1 MLTCSESITDL
12 EDVFGAYDKALQTVA
27 GTGSTTQDPLDGL
40 ARELYSRVRKCA
52 SITESSQV
60 IAQQEAFLQTA
71 PTEYLALHLRHGFL
85 GDLYELRSEQTEHF
99 EMQYGI
105 NSGFSDLEDLEKAYK
120 HWRAAIALTTPCEAR
135 SIWLSRMGS
144 RIVNTYYDTRL
155 PDKQD
160 PGRLDEAVAYH
171 EEALQGISRDH
182 PEYPIHVSRL
192 SIASVHRSKAR
203 LYAPVEGMPLDPFI
217 EILRRIET
225 EPVMV
230 RRRFVTSNSTFT
242 LQRFESTKAA
252 GDTFFYTNRELALQG
267 YARALEL
274 LIQLAWVGTDVQ
286 QQRKELVSCA
296 GGITSDAVACCIQY
310 GHLEGAV
317 EFVDQGR
324 SVIWQSALQIRMPL
338 GDLEA
343 AQPVMAQQLQAIA
356 NELQG
361 LEAGDDARR
370 RTLAT
375 QWEQLVGMI
384 RSIPGFSEFTQ
395 PKRFHDLAKAAAFG
409 PVVIVNVSSFR
420 CDALII
426 SSESEAVR
434 HVPLLDV
441 SHRHIEKLLL
451 ELRQALVTSGRD
463 VRDAAR
469 HWQQQKA
476 RQVDGDSTLSKILA
490 FLWDFIV
497 YPIIYALG
505 IHVRCMHF
513 FPSALLIPL
522 IKLFKRNVS
531 GTLPRLFWCPLGP
544 LASFPLHAAGKNDV
558 NVMDFV
564 VSSYITN
571 PSSLL
576 RASLSKSL
584 IGAPHV
590 LIVAQSDTPGSAPL
604 PMVPVE
610 VDAIRRSL
618 GDDTLTILSGPE
630 ATVQKVEDAM
640 PHCQWV
646 HFACHGVQ
654 DGLNSRFMLHDAPL
668 SLERIM
674 KRTIRNADLAF
685 LSACQ
690 TASVDTQ
697 VPDEAIHFAGGLL
710 FTGFRSVVATLWS
723 INDDDGPEVAGNFY
737 SKLRE
742 QHSVHGEQAAFAL
755 HHAVQIM
762 RVKNIEPMRWIP
774 FIHVG
779 L

>member
-1 MLTCSESITDL
+1 MTRSENVTNL
-12 EDVFGAYDKALQTVA
+12 EDVFAAYDKALQTVA
-27 GTGSTTQDPLDGL
+27 GTGSTLQNLLDSL

-52 SITESSQV
+52 SITESSQA

-71 PTEYLALHLRHGFL
+71 PPKYRALHLRHGFL

-105 NSGFSDLEDLEKAYK
+105 DSGFSDLEDLEQAYK

-144 RIVNTYYDTRL
+144 RMVNTYYDTRL
-155 PDKQD
+155 ADKQGPD
-160 PGRLDEAVAYH
+160 RLDEAVAYH
-171 EEALQGISRDH
+171 EEALQNISRDH
-182 PEYPIHVSRL
+182 PEYSVYVSRL

-203 LYAPVEGMPLDPFI
+203 LYAPAEGMPLDPFI
-217 EILRRIET
+217 QILRRIET

-230 RRRFVTSNSTFT
+230 RRRFVTSDSTFT

-296 GGITSDAVACCIQY
+296 GSITSDAVACCIQY

-343 AQPVMAQQLQAIA
+343 AQPIMAQQLQAIA
-356 NELQG
+356 NEIQG
-361 LEAGDDARR
+361 LEPGDDARR

-384 RSIPGFSEFTQ
+384 RSIPGFSEFVQ
-395 PKRFHDLAKAAAFG
+395 PKQFHDLARAAASG

-426 SSESEAVR
+426 SDESEAVL

-441 SHRHIEKLLL
+441 SHGHIEKLLI

-463 VRDAAR
+463 VRGAAR

-476 RQVDGDSTLSKILA
+476 RQVDGDSLLSKILA

-497 YPIIYALG
+497 YPILNALG
-505 IHVRCMHF
+505 IHRD
-513 FPSALLIPL
+513 I
-522 IKLFKRNVS
+522 S
-531 GTLPRLFWCPLGP
+531 GTPPRLFWCPLGP

-558 NVMDFV
+558 NVMDYV

-576 RASLSKSL
+576 RASMPKSL
-584 IGAPHV
+584 VEAPRV

-618 GDDTLTILSGPE
+618 GDDALTILSGPE

-654 DGLNSRFMLHDAPL
+654 DGLDSRFMLHDAPL

-674 KRTIRNADLAF
+674 KRTMRNAELAF

-690 TASVDTQ
+690 TASVDAQ

-755 HHAVQIM
+755 HHAVQAM
-762 RVKNIEPMRWIP
+762 RVKHIEPMRWIP